1 LAGTSDTAVTPHL
14 LARIEAMGVEGRER
28 HWAALPE
35 DLARRL
41 RPRVRKFGG
50 GIATLLE
57 RSDALRVNRV
67 IGVGHRE
74 RVNASMLDEIVEFFM
89 ASRIRRFGF
98 ELGPGSQHDAL
109 ARWLAERGFSR
120 HAGYSLLVRDL
131 SEPVTHRANGVRAV
145 KAARSDLETSV
156 ELAERIFSVP
166 ASRRS
171 WALAAAR
178 AGQVQHFLVYMGD
191 QPAAVGALLVVED
204 LAWLGGG
211 GTLTRFRHHGAHA
224 ALVATR
230 LRHAARLGC
239 RWAWS
244 ETIAPQPGRPQGSR
258 RNLIRLGFHEA
269 CLKPNFVW
277 GEPAGTSRAPKT
289 SRVPR

>member
-1 LAGTSDTAVTPHL
+1 
-14 LARIEAMGVEGRER
+14 MGVEGRER

-35 DLARRL
+35 ELARRL

-50 GIATLLE
+50 GIATLME

-74 RVNASMLDEIVEFFM
+74 RVNASLLDEIVEFFT

-98 ELGPGSQHDAL
+98 ELGPGSQYDAI

-145 KAARSDLETSV
+145 KAARSDLGTSV
-156 ELAERIFSVP
+156 DLAERIFSVP

-178 AGQVQHFLVYMGD
+178 AGHVQHFLAYVGD

-211 GTLTRFRHHGAHA
+211 GTLTRFRHRGAHA
-224 ALVATR
+224 ALVAAR

-258 RNLIRLGFHEA
+258 RNLMRLRFQEVFV
-269 CLKPNFVW
+269 KPSFVW
-277 GEPAGTSRAPKT
+277 GERIRSSHGSNALRS
-289 SRVPR
+289 PR